1 MKKILLMMSTVA
13 LLFSCSSDEI
23 GGIEEN
29 GGNQEAASLRSTEV
43 YVQNKKL
50 ASRQLLSDQST
61 NPDYGHAYFFIRI
74 DNRIPGYESQSSKL
88 YYPATSKGGSL
99 LDEGGLNAGLID
111 ATYDYNS
118 VSGSISKYIFDP
130 TGTVTAKTIK
140 SQPTIAQL
148 IEADKYGGHPSI
160 KNINTDTLKVIWYV
174 TKLEG
179 GYWHV
184 DGVLTGKS
192 TKTATEAIPE
202 IDNEYK
208 DCEKEDAQPEPD
220 QKGDE
225 TITPIYSDSANIE
238 VDVHQQEHSNWDE
251 VKTSIHIREYVDKV
265 TVEIPIGRQNLAEA
279 DDFAVR
285 HYDYFVSLP
294 DMPQDMPLSVK
305 VSHEDDRLV
314 IEVTLTEAAKKYIAD
329 LKSQSNDGVTIEV
342 HSYPKDLT
350 RDEVWAKLQGTK
362 AYTSPQV
369 AVKFPGA
376 TSAFFKK

>member
-1 MKKILLMMSTVA
+1 MKKFLLMMSTVA

-74 DNRIPGYESQSSKL
+74 DGNIPGFESQNSKYYFPGNADGSTLFGDADSNKGVINVGYDYREDSSDKNL
-88 YYPATSKGGSL
+88 TKYCYDPTGEVVQSKTIIS
-99 LDEGGLNAGLID
+99 APSIKKLID
-111 ATYDYNS
+111 ANKNASFDLS
-118 VSGSISKYIFDP
+118 SID
-130 TGTVTAKTIK
+130 T
-140 SQPTIAQL
+140 
-148 IEADKYGGHPSI
+148 
-160 KNINTDTLKVIWYV
+160 TDLKIIWYV
-174 TKLEG
+174 TKFDWG
-179 GYWHV
+179 QWHV
-184 DGVLTGKS
+184 DGVLTYKS
-192 TKTATEAIPE
+192 TKDVTEVFPDIE
-202 IDNEYK
+202 QEYEDK
-208 DCEKEDAQPEPD
+208 GCTKE
-220 QKGDE
+220 E

-238 VDVHQQEHSNWDE
+238 VDVHQQEHSDWDE
-251 VKTSIHIREYVDKV
+251 VKTSIHIREFVDKV
-265 TVEIPIGRQNLAEA
+265 TVEIPIGRENLAEA

-294 DMPQDMPLSVK
+294 NASEEMPLSVK

-369 AVKFPGA
+369 AVKFLGA